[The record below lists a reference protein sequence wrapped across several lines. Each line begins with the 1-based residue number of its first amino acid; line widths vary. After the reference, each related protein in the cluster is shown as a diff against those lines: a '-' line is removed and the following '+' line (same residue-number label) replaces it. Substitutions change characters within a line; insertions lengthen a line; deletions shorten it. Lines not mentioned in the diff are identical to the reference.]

1 MNLGMNV
8 IMKKTR
14 FLILTL
20 IVCNF
25 GINQSQA
32 ATIDLQANLNRIIAG
47 INRFDANSSNSVNAS
62 SMSDVKQLF
71 QNNANILKEIEVANS
86 AFRKDLNRAKR
97 YIPSRDTKESPAFQT
112 LMNLSRGYE
121 EWLRYQRLNQLRAKK
136 CIEKSGSS
144 FSSFSSC
151 SIAALNETLEN
162 ERLGRVKLQAALDA
176 WQKWRVKYGYA

>member
-1 MNLGMNV
+1 MNV

-71 QNNANILKEIEVANS
+71 QNNANTN
-86 AFRKDLNRAKR
+86 
-97 YIPSRDTKESPAFQT
+97 
-112 LMNLSRGYE
+112 
-121 EWLRYQRLNQLRAKK
+121 
-136 CIEKSGSS
+136 
-144 FSSFSSC
+144 
-151 SIAALNETLEN
+151 
-162 ERLGRVKLQAALDA
+162 
-176 WQKWRVKYGYA
+176 